1 MKHTALFL
9 LLTLMASAIE
19 TIAQPN
25 WILYPKGNG
34 KKFYMYDN
42 QRNKH
47 IGNEPLMYEVSSHW
61 IQHGGKW
68 FYNGRS
74 YTTGQMG
81 LLDGQNID
89 QWVIAPEYDE
99 LNEIGCLPFKSCG
112 WLAAKK
118 NGQWGVIDV
127 ENNMIII
134 DIAYSFIQA
143 DATGQTLNYGGNRIE
158 VAKLHRK
165 IAQAKAA
172 VAEEKARK
180 ERKKAEAKALAEKK
194 QQLASF
200 TTYAQ
205 KYVQPR
211 MAIWQQKGEFEK
223 VADYTRRVSGENRQ
237 RQIDILTREAEAQFL
252 KENRELIDLATLTLN
267 TYDSE
272 NEVFALRSDKFGL
285 LLLPVPIS
293 EAPKFKQ
300 NFAKKVIKNEQ
311 YFVENDKFAL
321 ASFDITVNGKSY
333 RYSNQ
338 NALNYSQYQL
348 NPDALDLPSIN
359 IVTGQSSAS
368 ANKPKVSVK
377 LAESGGSNYSSAE
390 VYLWI
395 DITPGEGKKP
405 ALYVEINGADA
416 IKLEPLEQTSKGAR
430 SVKGKQYRLNL
441 PTEPG
446 KSCYLAFSARDELNI
461 TSETQKV
468 EMKYVGQVI
477 KPRLILFAVGVGDYT
492 SGDLPK
498 LTYAAK
504 DARDFASTIEQSNLE
519 DYSEFKKHILIDK
532 QATRSNI
539 NKGIREVL
547 DEARGN
553 DVVMFYFSGH
563 GERDG
568 EETYFMTIN
577 ASREA
582 PNDEGVSFRDLK
594 NNMKKLVERQSK
606 VLIFMDACYSGAMRT
621 ADRNSKSAAPNITEL
636 RLENAIEFYSST
648 ASQESAEDKNLS
660 NGIFTAGLIR
670 GLRGEAA
677 NKDGYITANTLR
689 TYLVDY
695 VGKNNSKQTPVVA
708 GWEAGDITIF
718 RIKK

>member
-1 MKHTALFL
+1 MRIKLLSFLSALV
-9 LLTLMASAIE
+9 LTSQLCV
-19 TIAQPN
+19 AQEVKGRWDGPN
-25 WILYPKGNG
+25 SVGLYNFRSQTWISTKRYQNIGYCLNYQGTYYYMLQGQNGLWGVVSSKNYDEWIL
-34 KKFYMYDN
+34 
-42 QRNKH
+42 
-47 IGNEPLMYEVSSHW
+47 EPLYSMMEPFDFQQTGCITVRSGQDW
-61 IQHGGKW
+61 GLVDTK
-68 FYNGRS
+68 GR
-74 YTTGQMG
+74 M
-81 LLDGQNID
+81 LLPCKYKLIWGNASQLTAQDWNNKEHHF
-89 QWVIAPEYDE
+89 VTR
-99 LNEIGCLPFKSCG
+99 N
-112 WLAAKK
+112 LA
-118 NGQWGVIDV
+118 
-127 ENNMIII
+127 
-134 DIAYSFIQA
+134 IQA
-143 DATGQTLNYGGNRIE
+143 DNEEKKNIQKRA
-158 VAKLHRK
+158 
-165 IAQAKAA
+165 
-172 VAEEKARK
+172 AEEKAKR
-180 ERKKAEAKALAEKK
+180 EREAKIKMEKE

-321 ASFDITVNGKSY
+321 ASFDIMVNGKTY

-670 GLRGEAA
+670 GLRSEAA